1 MHPSAVISAQ
11 KIEVN
16 RNRERWA
23 KGREGKANILFCKIL
38 TQKFMA
44 ERDRGRERRKNK
56 RDKGE
61 GEEQRDGGRWGGKK
75 ER

>member
-16 RNRERWA
+16 RNRERWT
-23 KGREGKANILFCKIL
+23 KGREEGKPNILFCKIL

-44 ERDRGRERRKNK
+44 ERDRGRERK
-56 RDKGE
+56 REK
-61 GEEQRDGGRWGGKK
+61 
-75 ER
+75 